1 MSRRSAR
8 RPVVLF
14 ADTGT
19 WQGFLDLAAAL
30 RAHGVDVA
38 RVTVAPRSSSASTAQ
53 RIESHI
59 FHRTHAVL
67 PVPSDDEGDLR
78 RSVDALRAALTPDV
92 VDVQITDDLI
102 PVGLRLPGTA
112 ADPRRLVAAE
122 VDPMTLEDK
131 WLQAEVAAASGVRS
145 PRAWQTPTASQ
156 FPVVVKARTGFGGRG
171 VHIVHDD
178 DELALAWER
187 ASSFDGRP
195 PFVQEFHHRGVNA
208 NGIAREGQVLV
219 AGYWVPELD
228 PDHPTAPP
236 VGASAVDDHHVRQ
249 ATEDFLRGVGYTGFF
264 SLNFVLDDEDG
275 APLLIDF
282 NPRVSGTWALLQ
294 ELGVDYVSAYL
305 HLIGQGPVPEPTP
318 VRYGEPRRQLV
329 VSRPPAA
336 TAADVRAW
344 RRDTLSLV
352 RQRAGWLGSRWGRV
366 MRAKV
371 ELLAARELVRVVSRG
386 GDAPVPEP
394 ATA

>member
-1 MSRRSAR
+1 VSTQSAR

-30 RAHGVDVA
+30 RARGVDVA
-38 RVTVAPRSSSASTAQ
+38 RVTVVPRSSSASTAQ

-67 PVPSDDEGDLR
+67 PAAVDHEGDR
-78 RSVDALRAALTPDV
+78 RRRVDALRAALTPDV

-102 PVGLRLPGTA
+102 PVGLELPGTA
-112 ADPRRLVAAE
+112 ADPRRLVAAD
-122 VDPMTLEDK
+122 VDPTTLEDK

-145 PRAWQTPTASQ
+145 PRAWETPTASR

-171 VHIVHDD
+171 VHIVQDD
-178 DELALAWER
+178 AELALAWER
-187 ASSFDGRP
+187 ASTFDGRS

-219 AGYWVPELD
+219 AGYWIPELD
-228 PDHPTAPP
+228 PEHPTAPP
-236 VGASAVDDHHVRQ
+236 VGASAVDDRRVRQ
-249 ATEDFLRGVGYTGFF
+249 ATEDFVRGVGYTGFF

-305 HLIGQGPVPEPTP
+305 HLIGLGPAPDPGP

-329 VSRPPAA
+329 VSSPQAA
-336 TAADVRAW
+336 TAAEVLAW
-344 RRDTLSLV
+344 RRETLSLV
-352 RQRAGWLGSRWGRV
+352 RQRADWLGSRWGRV
-366 MRAKV
+366 MRTKV
-371 ELLAARELVRVVSRG
+371 ELLAARELVRVVRHG
-386 GDAPVPEP
+386 RAAPAPAP
-394 ATA
+394 ATV